1 MGVCVWRGK
10 STTVLPLIDVLT
22 WHQQPTVLSECCFP
36 QSSRRD
42 GFHCE
47 TGTDSVALWHI
58 ITLQWGL
65 QLDSTSIPSSFV
77 LFLHILAWIKR
88 YIHLKK
94 SFYPFASDNDNS
106 VLNRNVLPLRCQ
118 FNKTAN
124 LQLHQHKRMSVNKY
138 ETHVCRTASNTSL
151 SYCHSGK
158 IKPGTDS
165 FNAMTSMSVF
175 FAVLHFQQ
183 MQPNKT
189 AVCKCHWWSSKR
201 LNLCC
206 ETTTA
211 AVCLWVSSGQE
222 VSTC

>member
-1 MGVCVWRGK
+1 MGVWVWRGK

-47 TGTDSVALWHI
+47 TGTDNVALWHI

-77 LFLHILAWIKR
+77 LFLHILTWIKR

-94 SFYPFASDNDNS
+94 SFYPFASDNENS
-106 VLNRNVLPLRCQ
+106 VLKRNVLPLRCQ

-124 LQLHQHKRMSVNKY
+124 LQLHQHKQMSVNKY

-151 SYCHSGK
+151 STSLL
-158 IKPGTDS
+158 S
-165 FNAMTSMSVF
+165 FWE
-175 FAVLHFQQ
+175 
-183 MQPNKT
+183 NKT
-189 AVCKCHWWSSKR
+189 WYWFFQCNDFH
-201 LNLCC
+201 
-206 ETTTA
+206 
-211 AVCLWVSSGQE
+211 VCLFCSPALSANAAKQNCRVQVSLVKQ
-222 VSTC
+222 